1 MLSQHTTN
9 KDRPLDDIALHVFEE
24 HQSATSARVLHPQR
38 AEATVSQTLQN
49 GFKLIL
55 RARTLMVYM
64 SLSDSHPVG
73 RILIWSSSRPAIEG
87 YSSVISLYKLSPLPR
102 HKLPWK
108 ESKPLYHS
116 HIPSMAT

>member
-55 RARTLMVYM
+55 RAHTPTVYM
-64 SLSDSHPVG
+64 SLSASHPVG
-73 RILIWSSSRPAIEG
+73 RIPIWSSSHPVIEG
-87 YSSVISLYKLSPLPR
+87 YFSGTSLYKLSPLPQYG
-102 HKLPWK
+102 LYWK
-108 ESKPLYHS
+108 ESKLLYHS